1 MARRRKNAI
10 LESSDKDGEPFNP
23 SETNPTLSQQ
33 SNRVEDDESPLE
45 DSEFFNEDLPIAA
58 TTVDTTTAT
67 LQAFVL
73 DELPKQPILQ
83 TIKPLQ
89 TKMKGEIV
97 VPKSAKLNKQAL
109 SYIDTANKSISLL
122 QQELH
127 LQRSYGDNLRTEVE
141 TVIKTMQA
149 NIVKFHGK
157 ISGALQ
163 NAAAHSKKETEA
175 ADKVKIWDKSISAA
189 NTEIAA
195 LKRQLSTAH
204 KNNAELKEKLKSANG
219 NKSTGGRGLQVS
231 A

>member
-1 MARRRKNAI
+1 MARRRNNAI
-10 LESSDKDGEPFNP
+10 LESSDEDGEPFNP

-45 DSEFFNEDLPIAA
+45 DSELFNENLPVAA
-58 TTVDTTTAT
+58 TTVDNAATAT

-109 SYIDTANKSISLL
+109 SYVDTANKSISLL

-127 LQRSYGDNLRTEVE
+127 LQRSYGDNLRTEAE

-163 NAAAHSKKETEA
+163 DAAAHSKKEAEA
-175 ADKVKIWDKSISAA
+175 ADKVKMRDKSISAV

-195 LKRQLSTAH
+195 LS
-204 KNNAELKEKLKSANG
+204 
-219 NKSTGGRGLQVS
+219 
-231 A
+231 